1 MATITELKENW
12 NEKKEKLKQKFFMLT
27 DRDVLFVEGK
37 EDEMLGRLQFK
48 LNKTELE
55 VRKLLSEL

>member
-1 MATITELKENW
+1 MKNLTELKENW
-12 NEKKEKLKQKFFMLT
+12 NEIKAKLKQKFFMLT
-27 DRDVLFVEGK
+27 DRDVLFLDGK

-55 VRKLLSEL
+55 LRKLLSEL